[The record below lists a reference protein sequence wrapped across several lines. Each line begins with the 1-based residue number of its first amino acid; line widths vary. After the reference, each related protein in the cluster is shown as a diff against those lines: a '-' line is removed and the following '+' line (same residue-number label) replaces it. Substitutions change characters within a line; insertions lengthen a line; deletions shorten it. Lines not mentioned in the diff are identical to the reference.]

1 MSQLPVNEAVLG
13 VWQAIIDDNIPHTE
27 EHIRVNNRVII
38 VTIVTDGIVQSG
50 GSSRVVKGIM

>member
-27 EHIRVNNRVII
+27 EHIRVNNR
-38 VTIVTDGIVQSG
+38 GLLLP
-50 GSSRVVKGIM
+50 